1 MADGDGCRA
10 RQGGAHYW
18 QAAPRAY
25 RNGFLAVRC
34 RGHPLCQSRCRTPAE
49 LLGGPALSRLY
60 PRRGHRHKA
69 GMAFAEP
76 LPETAG
82 PLADPE
88 TGGTLTIDLDAVEE
102 NWRALA
108 RKLLTVECAAVV
120 KANAYGL
127 GLEPVTAKL
136 ANAGCKTF
144 FVADIAEARR
154 ARTRAREAT
163 IYVLNGFSSEA
174 GMAFAE
180 LNVQPV
186 INSTAELAE
195 WDAFVTAQ
203 NWRGG
208 AAIHVDTGMNRL
220 GMPLDEAAALAP
232 RVQSENHG
240 IALLMSHLACSEM
253 ADHPLNASQIRLF
266 RELRMLYQGVPA
278 SLANSSGIFLGE
290 SAHFDLG
297 RPGAALYGLNPT
309 PSKANPMRAV
319 VELTG
324 RILMVRKVAQGET
337 VGYGAAWTAR
347 RASRIAV
354 VAVGYADGLLRA
366 GSGVDR
372 TPGGTA
378 VVAAKRC
385 PIVGNISMD
394 MVCVDVTDIADRPV
408 HRGDS
413 AILIGENIPVDE
425 VAASAGTIGYEILVR
440 LGPRC
445 HLVYRGG

>member
-1 MADGDGCRA
+1 
-10 RQGGAHYW
+10 
-18 QAAPRAY
+18 
-25 RNGFLAVRC
+25 
-34 RGHPLCQSRCRTPAE
+34 
-49 LLGGPALSRLY
+49 
-60 PRRGHRHKA
+60 
-69 GMAFAEP
+69 MAFAEP
-76 LPETAG
+76 LTAG

-88 TGGTLTIDLDAVEE
+88 TGGTLTIDLDAVEA

-108 RKLLTVECAAVV
+108 HKLLTVECAAVV

-136 ANAGCKTF
+136 AKAGCKTF
-144 FVADIAEARR
+144 FVADVAEARR

-163 IYVLNGFSSEA
+163 IYVLNGFSSDA

-195 WDAFVTAQ
+195 WDAFVSAQ

-220 GMPLDEAAALAP
+220 GISADEAAALAL
-232 RVQSENHG
+232 RLRQENHG
-240 IALLMSHLACSEM
+240 VTLLMSHLARAEI
-253 ADHPLNASQIRLF
+253 ADHPLTAAQIRLF
-266 RELRMLYQGVPA
+266 RELRMLYHGVPA
-278 SLANSSGIFLGE
+278 SLANSSGIYIGDA
-290 SAHFDLG
+290 AHFDLA
-297 RPGAALYGLNPT
+297 RPGAALYGINPT
-309 PSKANPMRAV
+309 PGRDNPMRNV

-324 RILMVRKVAQGET
+324 RILQVRKLQQGET

-354 VAVGYADGLLRA
+354 VALGYADGLLRA
-366 GSGVDR
+366 GSGLDR
-372 TPGGTA
+372 KGGSTA
-378 VVAAKRC
+378 IVAEKRC
-385 PIVGNISMD
+385 TVVGYISMD
-394 MVCVDVTDIADRPV
+394 LACIDITDVADGAV
-408 HRGDS
+408 HRGDV
-413 AILIGENIPVDE
+413 ATFIGENLAIDE
-425 VAASAGTIGYEILVR
+425 IGASAGTIGYEILVR